1 MVEAVVEVGR
11 RWDEVVPV
19 LAVVVQANG
28 DVVEDGV
35 DQG

>member
-1 MVEAVVEVGR
+1 MVEVGR
-11 RWDEVVPV
+11 RWDEVVLV
-19 LAVVVQANG
+19 LAVVVVQANG